1 MKRLLSFVLI
11 AAFLFTPAANA
22 APKKISVKAM
32 QLVTTVGTPDEVS
45 GVVASGKSL
54 IVYGS
59 KAAKAY
65 ARAVDTTGKELWNI
79 SLDQSLASIATAAV
93 VDSAGDIWIAGA
105 TPLALGLT
113 PPSPAATPEATPVN
127 PDNASALPT
136 TTVGNLQA
144 VTLWKV
150 TAAGVL
156 AATTT
161 LPTSSVVFPTAIS
174 VDRNGASIVG
184 IIGTEKGSAGFFV
197 NSDKA
202 GVFGKLLQIGSMT
215 TTADAVVRH
224 TDGTFTVAGSSSET
238 LAGKK
243 VAGITDGV
251 LIKIS
256 KAQKITSVV
265 RSSAAKGKRIWNS
278 ATSTL
283 LLGGEVVAG
292 GKTETAITKF
302 SSSFAPTW
310 TYRFASTGPAITVG
324 STYAV
329 FISTGATP
337 QLNWN
342 PRVATPLLLTFN
354 AKGAVVAADSGPVG
368 QRELLGAVLSKELGL
383 LVVTSSADTVSI
395 FTLIPR

>member
-11 AAFLFTPAANA
+11 AAFLVAPAAHA
-22 APKKISVKAM
+22 APKKIAVKPLQFM
-32 QLVTTVGTPDEVS
+32 TTVGTPDEVS
-45 GVVASGKSL
+45 GVVVSGKTL

-59 KAAKAY
+59 KSAKAY
-65 ARAVDTTGKELWNI
+65 ARAVDTTGKELWNL
-79 SLDQSLASIATAAV
+79 SLDQSVASIATAAA
-93 VDSAGDIWIAGA
+93 VDSVGDIWIAGA

-113 PPSPAATPEATPVN
+113 PPSPAATPVN
-127 PDNASALPT
+127 PDNASVPPNSAA
-136 TTVGNLQA
+136 GNLQA

-150 TAAGVL
+150 TAAGL
-156 AATTT
+156 LSSTNT

-174 VDRNGASIVG
+174 VDRNGASLVG
-184 IIGTEKGSAGFFV
+184 IIGTDKGSAGFFV
-197 NSDKA
+197 NTDKT
-202 GVFGKLLQIGSMT
+202 GLFGKLLQIGLVS

-224 TDGTFTVAGSSSET
+224 TDGSFTVVGSSSEI

-243 VAGITDGV
+243 VAGATDGV

-256 KAQKITSVV
+256 KTLKVTNVV
-265 RSSAAKGKRIWNS
+265 RSSAVKGKRIWNS

-283 LLGGEVVAG
+283 LLGGEVVVG

-310 TYRFASTGPAITVG
+310 TYRFPATGPAITVG
-324 STYAV
+324 STHAL
-329 FISTGATP
+329 FMSTGAIA

-342 PRVATPLLLTFN
+342 PKVATPLLLTFD
-354 AKGAVVAADSGPVG
+354 AKGTVVAAESGAVG
-368 QRELLGAVLSKELGL
+368 QKEVLGAVFSKELGL
-383 LVVTSSADTVSI
+383 LMVTASADTVSI

>member
-11 AAFLFTPAANA
+11 ASFLIVPTADA
-22 APKKISVKAM
+22 APKKISVKPL
-32 QLVTTVGTPDEVS
+32 QLLTTVGSPDEVS
-45 GVVASGKSL
+45 GVVVSGKTL
-54 IVYGS
+54 IVYGNKTS
-59 KAAKAY
+59 KAY
-65 ARAVDTTGKELWNI
+65 ARAVDTTGKELWNL
-79 SLDQSLASIATAAV
+79 SLDQSAASIATAVA
-93 VDSAGDIWIAGA
+93 VDSAGDIWVAGA

-113 PPSPAATPEATPVN
+113 PPSPAPAPAN
-127 PDNASALPT
+127 PDNASVPPNSSI
-136 TTVGNLQA
+136 GNLQA
-144 VTLWKV
+144 VTLWKI

-156 AATTT
+156 IATNT
-161 LPTSSVVFPTAIS
+161 LPTSSVVFPTSIS
-174 VDRNGASIVG
+174 ADRNGASIVG

-197 NSDKA
+197 NADKT
-202 GVFGKLLQIGSMT
+202 GLFGKLLQIGSVS

-224 TDGTFTVAGSSSET
+224 ADGSFTVTGSSSET

-256 KAQKITSVV
+256 QALKITSVV
-265 RSSAAKGKRIWNS
+265 RSSAVKGKRIWNS

-302 SSSFAPTW
+302 SSSFAPRW
-310 TYRFASTGPAITVG
+310 TYRFPSTGPAVTVG
-324 STYAV
+324 STHAL
-329 FISTGATP
+329 FISTGATA

-342 PRVATPLLLTFN
+342 PKVATPLLLTFD
-354 AKGAVVAADSGPVG
+354 AKGVVIAADSGPVG
-368 QRELLGAVLSKELGL
+368 QKEVLGAVLSKELGL